1 MMRTPLSPA
10 LLDVPRKRLN
20 RRAFMRAGIG
30 GLAGATV
37 AAPLLGS
44 LGARAQAESF
54 PTRLL
59 VFFTPNGMNPD
70 VWFPTP
76 GASETDFT
84 LGAVHQPLAAFR
96 DRMLITSGIN
106 MESLQV
112 GPGEPHQR
120 GMGAVLTGTHLQEG
134 NFVGGDGTLAGWGDG
149 ISLDQH
155 VANHIGQSTPYK
167 SLELG
172 VRVLGS
178 EVRHRINYAGP
189 AQPLPPQVNPRQAW
203 NTLFADIGTE
213 PSEAAATKARRQ
225 RILAAARE
233 QFLALRPRLSSSDL
247 QKLDQHH
254 TYVAEMETRL
264 EATGELGEQ
273 CQQPA
278 QPPFMLQPE
287 HEDNMDEVVPLQIDM
302 MVMALAC
309 DLTRVGTLQMSSGA
323 NNIRFPHLSSYTD
336 DHQLSHAGPSDT
348 TSQGEFAQ
356 RRAWYA
362 EQFAYLLG
370 QLDAIPEGDGTLL
383 DHTLILW
390 CNELAQGNT
399 HSHANMP
406 FLLAGGQSVGLQTG
420 RYVQYAGARH
430 NDLLIAMMNAMGVSG
445 NTFGD
450 ANYCNG
456 PLAGL
461 FA

>member
-1 MMRTPLSPA
+1 MNRIPFVSPR
-10 LLDVPRKRLN
+10 PRLN
-20 RRAFMRAGIG
+20 RRAFMRAGLG

-44 LGARAQAESF
+44 LAARGQAETF

-59 VFFTPNGMNPD
+59 VFFTPNGTNPD
-70 VWFPTP
+70 VWFPTA
-76 GASETDFT
+76 GTSETDFT
-84 LGAVHQPLAAFR
+84 LNATHQALAPFR
-96 DRMLITSGIN
+96 DKILFTSGIN
-106 MESLQV
+106 MESLQI

-134 NFVGGDGTLAGWGDG
+134 NFVGGDGTLAGWGNG

-155 VANHIGQSTPYK
+155 VANTIGQSTPFK

-172 VRVLGS
+172 VRIHGS

-189 AQPLPPQVNPRQAW
+189 AQPLPPQVNPRLAW
-203 NTLFADIGTE
+203 NSLFADLGTE
-213 PSEAAATKARRQ
+213 PTEAAATKARRQ
-225 RILAAARE
+225 RVLAAARE
-233 QFLALRPRLSSSDL
+233 QFLALRPRLSSADL

-254 TYVAEMETRL
+254 SHVAEMEARL
-264 EATGELGEQ
+264 DAYGTLGEQ
-273 CQQPA
+273 CQQPS
-278 QPPFMLQPE
+278 QPPLMLQPE
-287 HEDNMDEVVPLQIDM
+287 HEDNMDEAIPLQIDN

-323 NNIRFPHLSSYTD
+323 NNIRFPHLSSYSD
-336 DHQLSHAGPSDT
+336 DHQLSHAGPGDT
-348 TSQGEFAQ
+348 TSQGEWAT
-356 RRAWYA
+356 RKTWYA

-370 QLDAIPEGDGTLL
+370 QLDAVPEGDGTLL

-390 CNELAQGNT
+390 CSELAQGNT

-420 RYVQYAGARH
+420 RYVQYTGARH
-430 NDLLIAMMNAMGVSG
+430 NDMLIAMMNAMGIDG
-445 NTFGD
+445 NVFGD
-450 ANYCNG
+450 PAYCGG